1 MSEIV
6 VTSQQQLDSLPHDYH
21 GRIYI
26 KFGTPYDKAIVRW
39 RYDSASVMALGNS
52 SVEALGDSSIVAWE
66 NSSVVARENSSV
78 EARENSSVEALGHSS
93 VVARGNSRVVAREN
107 SSVEA
112 RENSRVEAW
121 KNSSVVAFE
130 NSSVEA
136 FENSSVVAR
145 GNSRVVARENS
156 SVEAWKNSSVVAF
169 ENSSVVARE
178 NSSVEARENSSVVA
192 FGNSQISQKSDASKI
207 KTSGN
212 ARIVRDP
219 CSIDEYVNF
228 YGIENSNGKA
238 KLFKAVR
245 KSDGLYRS
253 DWDSDFVYTIGKSV
267 VADGFC
273 TDPNEDCGQGIHMA
287 YLGWCLEYG
296 SCWPDL
302 AILEVEVDMSTVVV
316 PKYGSGKVRAPSC
329 KVIRE
334 VPLEE
339 CGLLGKMIAN
349 KRKDKV

>member
-1 MSEIV
+1 MSEIT
-6 VTSQQQLDSLPHDYH
+6 VTTQQQLDDLPRDYH

-26 KFGTPYDKAIVRW
+26 KFGTPYNKAIVRW
-39 RYDSASVMALGNS
+39 RYDFASVVARENSYVEAWGNS
-52 SVEALGDSSIVAWE
+52 YIEAWG

-78 EARENSSVEALGHSS
+78 VAWGNSSVVASGNSYVVASGNSYVVASGNNSVEAWENSSVEASGSSYVEAWGNSSVVARGDSYVEAWEKSSVEAWGNSSVVAWGNSYVVARGNNSVEARENSSVEAWG
-93 VVARGNSRVVAREN
+93 N

-112 RENSRVEAW
+112 S
-121 KNSSVVAFE
+121 
-130 NSSVEA
+130 
-136 FENSSVVAR
+136 
-145 GNSRVVARENS
+145 
-156 SVEAWKNSSVVAF
+156 
-169 ENSSVVARE
+169 
-178 NSSVEARENSSVVA
+178 
-192 FGNSQISQKSDASKI
+192 GNSQISQKSDTSKI

-219 CSIDEYVNF
+219 CSIDEYVDF

-245 KSDGLYRS
+245 KCDGLYRS
-253 DWDSDFVYTIGKSV
+253 GWDSDFVYTIGKSV

-273 TDPNEDCGQGIHMA
+273 TDPNEDCGHGIHMA
-287 YLGWCLEYG
+287 YLNLCLVYG
-296 SCWPDL
+296 SPWHDL

-316 PKYGSGKVRAPSC
+316 PKYSSGKVRAPSC

-339 CGLLGKMIAN
+339 CGLYGKILA
-349 KRKDKV
+349 RRYGG

>member
-1 MSEIV
+1 MSEIT
-6 VTSQQQLDSLPHDYH
+6 VTTQQQLDNLPRDYH

-26 KFGTPYDKAIVRW
+26 RFGTQYDKAVVRRKYDFASIVACGN
-39 RYDSASVMALGNS
+39 SSVEAYGNSSVEAWDNSSVVAWKHSYVVALGNS
-52 SVEALGDSSIVAWE
+52 SVEAWG

-78 EARENSSVEALGHSS
+78 VARDNSSVEAWDNSS
-93 VVARGNSRVVAREN
+93 VVARD
-107 SSVEA
+107 
-112 RENSRVEAW
+112 
-121 KNSSVVAFE
+121 NSSVVARD

-136 FENSSVVAR
+136 F
-145 GNSRVVARENS
+145 
-156 SVEAWKNSSVVAF
+156 
-169 ENSSVVARE
+169 
-178 NSSVEARENSSVVA
+178 
-192 FGNSQISQKSDASKI
+192 GNSQINQKSDTSKI
-207 KTSGN
+207 KTYGN

-245 KSDGLYRS
+245 KRDRLYRS

-273 TDPNEDCGQGIHMA
+273 TDPNEDCGHGIHMA
-287 YLGWCLEYG
+287 YLNWCLAYG
-296 SCWPDL
+296 SFWPDL

-316 PKYGSGKVRAPSC
+316 PRHGSGQVRAPSC

-339 CGLLGKMIAN
+339 CGLYGKMIAN

>member
-6 VTSQQQLDSLPHDYH
+6 VTSQQRLDSLPHDYH

-52 SVEALGDSSIVAWE
+52 SVV
-66 NSSVVARENSSV
+66 
-78 EARENSSVEALGHSS
+78 ARENSSVEALG
-93 VVARGNSRVVAREN
+93 NSR
-107 SSVEA
+107 
-112 RENSRVEAW
+112 
-121 KNSSVVAFE
+121 
-130 NSSVEA
+130 
-136 FENSSVVAR
+136 
-145 GNSRVVARENS
+145 
-156 SVEAWKNSSVVAF
+156 VVAF
-169 ENSSVVARE
+169 ENSSVVALD
-178 NSSVEARENSSVVA
+178 NSSVEAWGHSSVVARGNSSVVAWDNSSVEAWENSSVVA

-212 ARIVRDP
+212 ARIVQDP
-219 CSIDEYVNF
+219 CSIDEHVNF

-339 CGLLGKMIAN
+339 CGLYGKMIAN